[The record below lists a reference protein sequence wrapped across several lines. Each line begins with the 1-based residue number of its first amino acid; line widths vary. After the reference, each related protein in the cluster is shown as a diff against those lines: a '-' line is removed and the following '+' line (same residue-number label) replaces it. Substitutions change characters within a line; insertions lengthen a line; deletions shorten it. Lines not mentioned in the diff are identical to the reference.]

1 MKARQRILTGLAVVL
16 AGAGLFE
23 LASAYVVDHDYNKIA
38 AAIVGAFAFPVAPLG
53 WHLFSERRRKKR
65 VAAAKTPTKSSLT
78 GADRYWFRFIVV
90 ALAVLG
96 PMFATSGFKV
106 LGAVGRHGAW
116 FVPTSPVTAADTEL
130 LRRVPSEA
138 EWVAVVRQKPEDGKP
153 GGTGVAAWAARQAMV
168 AFDGTLDATES
179 IDKQIDELNARRD
192 MVSWLP
198 IDKFARVPTSG
209 KTVLVATDG
218 WRGKVDP
225 PGPGPSQELRDEL
238 ARAPADAPFVVAIAP
253 RTKITAHD
261 IDAETIRHG
270 VLWVTQTDS
279 ALAIAGRLEM
289 RDEAAAAKLLAEL
302 DAVVHLKTS
311 DIPERCHDAVGKI
324 VDHVKLEQ
332 SGTILTARAEISN
345 DALMGVMFCALK

>member
-1 MKARQRILTGLAVVL
+1 MRQKILTGLAVTL

-23 LASAYVVDHDYNKIA
+23 LASSYVVDHDYNKIA

-53 WHLFSERRRKKR
+53 WHLLGERRRKKR
-65 VAAAKTPTKSSLT
+65 MAAAKTPVKSSLT

-116 FVPTSPVTAADTEL
+116 FVPTSPVTAADNEL
-130 LRRVPSEA
+130 LRRVPSDA
-138 EWVAVVRQKPEDGKP
+138 ELVALIRPKPEDGKP
-153 GGTGVAAWAARQAMV
+153 GGSAVAAWAGRQAMI
-168 AFDGTLDATES
+168 AMEGAIEGSDS
-179 IDKQIDELNARRD
+179 IEKRIDELNADRD
-192 MVSWLP
+192 KVSWLP
-198 IDKFARVPTSG
+198 IDKLGLVPTSG

-218 WRGKVDP
+218 WRGKVE

-238 ARAPADAPFVVAIAP
+238 ARAPADAPFVVAFAP

-261 IDAETIRHG
+261 IDSETIRHG

-279 ALAIAGRLEM
+279 AFAIVGRLDM
-289 RDEAAAAKLLAEL
+289 RDEAAASKLKAEL
-302 DAVVHLKTS
+302 DAVIHFRTS
-311 DIPERCHDAVGKI
+311 DIPDRCKDQVGKI
-324 VDHVKLEQ
+324 ADIVKVEQ
-332 SGTILTARAEISN
+332 VGTILNARAEIPN
-345 DALMGVMFCALK
+345 EALMGLMFCAIK